1 MTTLHEGNS
10 TLRHVS
16 MQLAQTT
23 MNLAIIGLFALL
35 VLASFHGYAHGGS
48 VRTLGV
54 LAANSLFLVLYL
66 ARRPAKI
73 ETDSLPLWLLAFAGT
88 AAPLLMR
95 PAPRGVFAP
104 GTVVQVAGLAL
115 LIVALLSLRRS
126 FAVVPA
132 NRGIRDGGLYR
143 VVRHPV
149 YLAELT
155 IMLGIVLANPSA
167 RNGVIWGC
175 ECLVQFARALAEER
189 LLSADPLYVTYCKQV
204 RYRLIPGIL

>member
-1 MTTLHEGNS
+1 
-10 TLRHVS
+10 
-16 MQLAQTT
+16 MQLAQAT
-23 MNLAIIGLFALL
+23 MNLAIIGLFVLL
-35 VLASFHGYAHGGS
+35 VFASFHGYARDGS

-54 LAANSLFLVLYL
+54 LAANTLFLVLFL
-66 ARRPAKI
+66 ARRPAKV

-95 PAPRGVFAP
+95 PAPRGIFLP

-155 IMLGIVLANPSA
+155 IMLGVVLANPSP
-167 RNGVIWGC
+167 RNGFIWGC
-175 ECLVQFARALAEER
+175 ECLMQLARARAEER
-189 LLSADPLYVTYCKQV
+189 LLSTDPRYVTYCKQV